1 MSEIFTELLI
11 QDGKLKTMPPIKIKN
26 RPKTDK
32 KVVYDKKT
40 NRLDRISGDVYED
53 ETLYKIILWANPD
66 YYQEY
71 DIPDRTIIR
80 VPWPK
85 RDVLQEIREQI
96 IQYLTN

>member
-1 MSEIFTELLI
+1 MSEIFTDLLI
-11 QDGKLKTMPPIKIKN
+11 DNNGVLKPMPPIKIKK
-26 RPKTDK
+26 RSTDK

-53 ETLYKIILWANPD
+53 ETLYKIILWANPE

-71 DIPDRTIIR
+71 DILDNTILR

-85 RDVLQEIREQI
+85 NDVIQEIRQQI
-96 IQYLTN
+96 AKYLIT

>member
-1 MSEIFTELLI
+1 MSEIFTNLLI
-11 QDGKLKTMPPIKIKN
+11 ENGQMKNMPPITIKK
-26 RPKTDK
+26 RPTDK

-53 ETLYKIILWANPD
+53 ETVYKIILWANPE

-71 DIPDRTIIR
+71 DIPDRTVIR

-96 IQYLTN
+96 VQYLTT